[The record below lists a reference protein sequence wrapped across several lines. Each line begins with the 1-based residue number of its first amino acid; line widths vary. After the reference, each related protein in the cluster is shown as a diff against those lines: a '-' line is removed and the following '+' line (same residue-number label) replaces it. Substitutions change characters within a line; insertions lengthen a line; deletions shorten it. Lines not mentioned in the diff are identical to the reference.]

1 MDELLSKVKSAL
13 GITSS
18 AQDDTLKVYID
29 GMKNYMK
36 SAGVP
41 SEVVEDKISYGAI
54 IAGVTDT
61 WNYGGGEIKLS
72 PYTKERIIQLKFAK
86 PENSNNS
93 NETNESNDSDE
104 GQ

>member
-1 MDELLSKVKSAL
+1 MDELLSKVKNAL
-13 GITSS
+13 GITST

-29 GMKNYMK
+29 GMRDYMK

-41 SEVVEDKISYGAI
+41 SEVVEDKMSYGAI
-54 IAGVTDT
+54 VAGVTDT

-86 PENSNNS
+86 LENNNQ

-104 GQ
+104 G

>member
-1 MDELLSKVKSAL
+1 MDELLSKVKNAL
-13 GITSS
+13 GITST
-18 AQDDTLKVYID
+18 AQDDTLQVYID
-29 GMKNYMK
+29 GMKDYMK

-41 SEVVEDKISYGAI
+41 SEVVEDKMSYGAI
-54 IAGVTDT
+54 VAGVTDT

-86 PENSNNS
+86 PENNNQ
-93 NETNESNDSDE
+93 NETNESNHLDE

>member
-1 MDELLSKVKSAL
+1 MDELLLKVKNAL
-13 GITSS
+13 GITSTV
-18 AQDDTLKVYID
+18 QDDTLKVYID
-29 GMKNYMK
+29 GMKDYMK

-41 SEVVEDKISYGAI
+41 SEVVGDKMSYGAI
-54 IAGVTDT
+54 VAGVTDT

-86 PENSNNS
+86 PENNNQNDAS
-93 NETNESNDSDE
+93 ESNDSDE

>member
-1 MDELLSKVKSAL
+1 MGELLSKVKSAL

-29 GMKNYMK
+29 GMKDFLK

-61 WNYGGGEIKLS
+61 WNYSGGEIKLS
-72 PYTKERIIQLKFAK
+72 PYTKERITQLKHAK
-86 PENSNNS
+86 PENNNQ
-93 NETNESNDSDE
+93 NETNESNGSGE
-104 GQ
+104 G